1 MYVDISFQL
10 PSEEDLQSA
19 GGVEFST
26 DQSRIYIPYSAIQH
40 QKETEGTAAYIRMH
54 TITTNIVDHMYLCSY
69 IKFSIQS
76 YCTLHNNTQVLKF
89 QL

>member
-1 MYVDISFQL
+1 MYRHSFHQITTQLYTIQYNSYVLSYRMYVVISFEL

-40 QKETEGTAAYIRMH
+40 QKETEGTATYIRMH
-54 TITTNIVDHMYLCSY
+54 TITTS
-69 IKFSIQS
+69 
-76 YCTLHNNTQVLKF
+76 
-89 QL
+89 